1 MKRILTII
9 ALAFILGCG
18 GSQVPSN
25 VIKKNKM
32 AKVLADVTLAETKV
46 SNEPMPRDTSQYKAK
61 GYYREV
67 LEMHNVSQG
76 EFKRSMKYYK
86 NNPDVLLKVYEQVVE
101 DLNSMEKEAWDQ
113 KE

>member
-1 MKRILTII
+1 MKRMVTII
-9 ALAFILGCG
+9 ALGFILGCG
-18 GSQVPSN
+18 GSQVPSD
-25 VIKKNKM
+25 VIKKDKM
-32 AKVLADVTLAETKV
+32 AKVLADVTLAETKI
-46 SNEPMPRDTSQYKAK
+46 SSDPMPRDTSQYKAK

-67 LEMHNVSQG
+67 FEMHNVSQG